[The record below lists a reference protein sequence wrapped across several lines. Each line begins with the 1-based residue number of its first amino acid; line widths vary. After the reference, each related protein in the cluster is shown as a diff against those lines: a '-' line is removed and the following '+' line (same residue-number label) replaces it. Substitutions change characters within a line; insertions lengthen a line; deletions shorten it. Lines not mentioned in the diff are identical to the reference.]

1 MWSESSH
8 VVCCGTIRFSWSL
21 FGVLF
26 LWKATKPQRKTTS
39 SQSHQLIQTRVNKVC
54 RCENALKEA
63 DSLHFSESGERNMPD
78 YFLLGDYFCVFPFVF
93 FVINRPSLNLI
104 ISIFCILHVFKTVPL
119 CKSICVWRLAAK
131 KISCGKT
138 QKLKVLKRKKDIRR
152 SPRCILFLYLLA
164 SFIFLL

>member
-1 MWSESSH
+1 MLSTRPDKSDYFLYFILLLCGLRVLTWF
-8 VVCCGTIRFSWSL
+8 VVAQLGFL

-93 FVINRPSLNLI
+93 FVINRPSLNLTLL
-104 ISIFCILHVFKTVPL
+104 SLYFAFCMF
-119 CKSICVWRLAAK
+119 SR
-131 KISCGKT
+131 
-138 QKLKVLKRKKDIRR
+138 
-152 SPRCILFLYLLA
+152 LFLSVNLYVFDA
-164 SFIFLL
+164 